1 MPPQEA
7 LPKDIAWTNQNFYG
21 STLVYWILYD
31 SKGDRMPSFSQY
43 GDCLG

>member
-7 LPKDIAWTNQNFYG
+7 LSKDIAWTNQNFYG